1 MDHKIFMRWSD
12 GVGFAVPF
20 LVNGP
25 QDINDGLKRFRQKS
39 DKNAHLHVF
48 VPHSGGGYWVDPHQE
63 HIISAGNGDKR
74 AVRPHASTVLKSG
87 LVSEAI
93 VGFDATECER
103 FIEAARKTFHVW
115 ATGTGNY
122 ESYAMRDNLTILRE
136 DLVANIR
143 RASDDDLIPMPSEEN
158 DPAVLWKLANQYG
171 LRRDFER
178 AYPDWI
184 RHEMSP
190 VKTAAAAMGRIKS
203 PRKAASSR
211 ENGKLGGRP
220 KTMVIDGSEKYAV
233 TEKMIL
239 GNGVLR
245 LHLPWPAYYIGE
257 YGSGMFDGSPV
268 SPAASDR
275 IMDKYVSEKVTLPIG
290 AGIVSVIAGRAYRG
304 QNLTPCIVV
313 TVAGNEVG
321 SAIHEQA
328 TTENRT
334 LSLGGVRQIWFDGL
348 KAH

>member
-1 MDHKIFMRWSD
+1 MEHKIFMRWSD
-12 GVGFAVPF
+12 GVEFAVPF

-48 VPHSGGGYWVDPHQE
+48 VPHSGGGYWVDPIHQE

-74 AVRPHASTVLKSG
+74 AVRPHAATVKSG

-115 ATGTGNY
+115 ATGGTDSNY

-184 RHEMSP
+184 RHEM
-190 VKTAAAAMGRIKS
+190 
-203 PRKAASSR
+203 
-211 ENGKLGGRP
+211 NGG
-220 KTMVIDGSEKYAV
+220 
-233 TEKMIL
+233 
-239 GNGVLR
+239 
-245 LHLPWPAYYIGE
+245 
-257 YGSGMFDGSPV
+257 F
-268 SPAASDR
+268 
-275 IMDKYVSEKVTLPIG
+275 
-290 AGIVSVIAGRAYRG
+290 
-304 QNLTPCIVV
+304 
-313 TVAGNEVG
+313 
-321 SAIHEQA
+321 
-328 TTENRT
+328 
-334 LSLGGVRQIWFDGL
+334 
-348 KAH
+348 